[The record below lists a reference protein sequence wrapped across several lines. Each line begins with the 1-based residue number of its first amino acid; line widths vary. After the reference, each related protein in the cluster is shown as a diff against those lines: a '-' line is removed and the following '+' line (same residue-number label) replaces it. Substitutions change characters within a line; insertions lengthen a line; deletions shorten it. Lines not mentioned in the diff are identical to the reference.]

1 MLVASG
7 SGWMTGNSDVMGQGG
22 LPAGQKS
29 SWGKRSALP
38 ETRFW
43 NRGCPTT
50 PNWARPVKGACGAP
64 DKRQTRLNVLR

>member
-29 SWGKRSALP
+29 ASRRLPLISSKPVSGPLPSCGQLALVN
-38 ETRFW
+38 EC
-43 NRGCPTT
+43 N
-50 PNWARPVKGACGAP
+50 
-64 DKRQTRLNVLR
+64 